1 MGKGC
6 KHPKS
11 SAPTATHT
19 SEPRHKGLKDTAS
32 GRQRHKT
39 PTRNHVVEKAW
50 KRKPFQVNKL
60 LKLAH
65 EDFINWETINEK
77 TSKGNDFN
85 DIGRAHHPQ
94 YTKKDCYEEVIMHT
108 HIGGEGNKI
117 IR

>member
-1 MGKGC
+1 MPMLVLSC
-6 KHPKS
+6 RNEH
-11 SAPTATHT
+11 
-19 SEPRHKGLKDTAS
+19 S
-32 GRQRHKT
+32 GHFVWLRQQT
-39 PTRNHVVEKAW
+39 I
-50 KRKPFQVNKL
+50 